1 MYLKNLFHFN
11 NNLSDNTNTDKK
23 TLSSWIVLIVLT
35 VIWGSSYI
43 LMKKGLVV
51 FPAMQMASLRIAFA
65 FITFVGIAVYNF
77 KKIPKNK
84 LMVIFVAGLFG
95 NFLPA
100 YLYAFAQTHISSS
113 LAGIVN
119 SLTPLFT
126 LLIAITIVKIKV
138 TRMQVA
144 GIMMGFAGCVGL
156 SLVNSTGGL
165 GQINFYILLVVVATL
180 FYGININIIKTKLQ
194 EIDSLVMTSCAMMF
208 IGPFAI
214 AYLITTDVMT
224 NITEVPGGWEALGY
238 VALLGITGTAI
249 ALFLFNRLI
258 QSTGAVFASTVT
270 YLMPVVAV
278 LWGVID
284 GEALFPLHFAGMAL
298 IIAGVYITNKGGRK
312 LNKS

>member
-1 MYLKNLFHFN
+1 MQSSTN
-11 NNLSDNTNTDKK
+11 SDSK

-51 FPAMQMASLRIAFA
+51 YPPLELASLRIAFA
-65 FITFVGIAVYNF
+65 FIAMVWIAVYNF

-84 LMVIFVAGLFG
+84 LMIIFIAGLFG

-100 YLYAFAQTHISSS
+100 YLYAFAQTEVSSS

-126 LLIAITIVKIKV
+126 LLIAVSVVKLKV
-138 TRMQVA
+138 SRLQTF
-144 GIMMGFAGCVGL
+144 GILLGFIGCAGL
-156 SLVNSTGGL
+156 SMINNSGGL
-165 GQINFYILLVVVATL
+165 GQMNIYILLIVIATL
-180 FYGININIIKTKLQ
+180 CYGININIIKSKLQ

-214 AYLITTDVMT
+214 VYLFTSDVVALTTQT
-224 NITEVPGGWEALGY
+224 PGGWEALFY

-249 ALFLFNRLI
+249 ALFMFNRLI
-258 QSTGAVFASTVT
+258 QNTGAVFASTVT

-278 LWGVID
+278 LWGVVD
-284 GEALFPLHFAGMAL
+284 GEKLYPLHFVGMGL
-298 IIAGVYITNKGGRK
+298 IILGVYLTNKK
-312 LNKS
+312 VKTK

>member
-1 MYLKNLFHFN
+1 MPPVND
-11 NNLSDNTNTDKK
+11 SESR
-23 TLSSWIVLIVLT
+23 TLSSWIILFVLT

-51 FPAMQMASLRIAFA
+51 YPPMQLASLRIVFA
-65 FITFVGIAVYNF
+65 FIAMVWIAVYNF

-84 LMVIFVAGLFG
+84 LKIIFIAGLFG

-100 YLYAFAQTHISSS
+100 YLYAFAQTNVSSS

-126 LLIAITIVKIKV
+126 LLIAVTVVKLKV
-138 TRMQVA
+138 TRIQTL
-144 GIMMGFAGCVGL
+144 GIMLGFVGCVGL
-156 SLVNSTGGL
+156 SMINNSGGL
-165 GQINFYILLVVVATL
+165 GQINIFILLIVIATL
-180 FYGININIIKTKLQ
+180 CYGININIIKTKLQ

-214 AYLITTDVMT
+214 VYLLTSDVVTLTTQT
-224 NITEVPGGWEALGY
+224 PGGWEALGY

-258 QSTGAVFASTVT
+258 QNTGAVFASTVT

-284 GEALFPLHFAGMAL
+284 GEELFPLHFAGMAL
-298 IIAGVYITNKGGRK
+298 IILGVYLTNKRVK
-312 LNKS
+312 VK

>member
-1 MYLKNLFHFN
+1 MPPVND
-11 NNLSDNTNTDKK
+11 SESR
-23 TLSSWIVLIVLT
+23 TLSSWIILFVLT

-51 FPAMQMASLRIAFA
+51 YPPMQLASLRIVFA
-65 FITFVGIAVYNF
+65 FIAMVWIAVYNF

-84 LMVIFVAGLFG
+84 LKIIFIAGLFG

-100 YLYAFAQTHISSS
+100 YLYAFAQTNVSSS

-126 LLIAITIVKIKV
+126 LLIAVTVVKLKV
-138 TRMQVA
+138 TRIQTL
-144 GIMMGFAGCVGL
+144 GIMLGFVGCVGL
-156 SLVNSTGGL
+156 SMINNSGGL
-165 GQINFYILLVVVATL
+165 GQINIFILLIVIATL
-180 FYGININIIKTKLQ
+180 CYGININIIKTKLQ

-214 AYLITTDVMT
+214 VYLLTSDVVTLTTQT
-224 NITEVPGGWEALGY
+224 PGGWEALFY

-249 ALFLFNRLI
+249 ALFMFNRLI
-258 QSTGAVFASTVT
+258 QNTGAVFASTVT

-284 GEALFPLHFAGMAL
+284 GEELFPLHFAGMAL
-298 IIAGVYITNKGGRK
+298 IILGVYLTNKRVK
-312 LNKS
+312 VK